1 MKNVRDSQLRTS
13 IVISHE
19 EFDHILSELTSNMVK
34 ASYTLEGIDYEP
46 NYHWGEVLPED
57 EMEAYVDENFYEDIT
72 KFYKKL
78 AGYFDVK
85 EVTSIHIDDCD
96 SPVGVW
102 ITYKD

>member
-13 IVISHE
+13 IIISHE
-19 EFDHILSELTSNMVK
+19 EFDHILSELTSNMVV
-34 ASYTLEGIDYEP
+34 ASYTLEGIDYEA
-46 NYHWGEVLPED
+46 NYGNEVFPED
-57 EMEAYVDENFYEDIT
+57 EMEAYVDENFYENIT